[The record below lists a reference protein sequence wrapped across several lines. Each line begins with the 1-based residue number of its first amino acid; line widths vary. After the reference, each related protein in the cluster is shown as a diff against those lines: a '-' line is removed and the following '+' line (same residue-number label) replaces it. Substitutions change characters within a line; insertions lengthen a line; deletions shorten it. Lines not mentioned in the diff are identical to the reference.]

1 MSAQQTKLM
10 RKISKNSYFK
20 LIVFNELEKYGKRL
34 LQLQYEY
41 DNINHQPVYL
51 CEIEYEENDK

>member
-41 DNINHQPVYL
+41 DNAIHQPVYL